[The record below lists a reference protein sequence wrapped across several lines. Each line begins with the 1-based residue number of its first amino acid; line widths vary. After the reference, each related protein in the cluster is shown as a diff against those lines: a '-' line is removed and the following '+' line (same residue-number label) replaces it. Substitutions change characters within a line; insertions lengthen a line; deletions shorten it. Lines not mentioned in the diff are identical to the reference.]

1 MDCSSSGSSL
11 HGIFSDENTGSGLSF
26 PPPGDLPNPGIEPA
40 TPVSPALQADSLP
53 TEPSGKPLDVI
64 TLVYFFLCF
73 QIQKIITKITV
84 KEIIAYA
91 FFWKFNGFK
100 SYI

>member
-1 MDCSSSGSSL
+1 ML
-11 HGIFSDENTGSGLSF
+11 F
-26 PPPGDLPNPGIEPA
+26 PTRGDLPDPGIKPVS
-40 TPVSPALQADSLP
+40 PVSPALQADSLP